1 MAGADADSEAEGDAD
16 ASPDVTG
23 DGDGEASN
31 GEAAGMDAVGNEAF
45 ETMPQTHQKARPPFS
60 HPCPPLCEKGTV
72 RFRAVYGFKPV
83 MASML

>member
-1 MAGADADSEAEGDAD
+1 MHALNAAPRAIPSNGDAGSDGEMAGADADSEAEGDAD

-60 HPCPPLCEKGTV
+60 HPCTT
-72 RFRAVYGFKPV
+72 
-83 MASML
+83 